1 MRPVAIRLVIEN
13 RLSYFTVSLSVNT
26 ILLLNE
32 VILAILSWFWFFRV
46 LDTARA
52 LVVLLSLITRL
63 DLFDWLAL
71 GYSSVTILASGSF
84 KAPKN
89 PMLSIIRA
97 LLASLRLG

>member
-1 MRPVAIRLVIEN
+1 MRPVTVWLVIEN
-13 RLSYFTVSLSVNT
+13 RLSYFAVSLSVNT
-26 ILLLNE
+26 ILLLYE

-63 DLFDWLAL
+63 NLFDWLAL
-71 GYSSVTILASGSF
+71 GYSSMTILASGSF
-84 KAPKN
+84 ETPKN
-89 PMLSIIRA
+89 SMLSIVRA